1 LLESLSVCLL
11 ARAVWMAHGS
21 STHGDNLQPKLPQN
35 SLPCLAALLKAAT
48 SAFVKRSAKGP
59 SFSGQSSS
67 CLSQC
72 ALRAVTIIVA
82 FRFIATLLISRFLGI
97 CFPMMLGAVQLYAKS
112 IYRVYMRWKDR
123 RVARRSARLMAQELS
138 ITRRKGTSP
147 MHVLIEATFPGADLR
162 QKSRWVRALEY
173 LASEDVPAR
182 EFKRFMRANGGLA
195 GCARLAA
202 EVNRKRRRPG
212 GDWND

>member
-1 LLESLSVCLL
+1 ME
-11 ARAVWMAHGS
+11 HGS
-21 STHGDNLQPKLPQN
+21 TDIRATRRASIE
-35 SLPCLAALLKAAT
+35 LADT
-48 SAFVKRSAKGP
+48 IQSAKEAAAKLNERVGRFEIY
-59 SFSGQSSS
+59 SF
-67 CLSQC
+67 L
-72 ALRAVTIIVA
+72 
-82 FRFIATLLISRFLGI
+82 
-97 CFPMMLGAVQLYAKS
+97 KS

-147 MHVLIEATFPGADLR
+147 MRVLIEATLPNADPK

-182 EFKRFMRANGGLA
+182 EFKRFIRANRGLT

-202 EVNRKRRRPG
+202 KVNRKRRRPG